1 MPTHGSIK
9 PAKLAETIAE
19 HLESL
24 ILEGVLRPGEK
35 LLAERELALKLDV
48 SRPSLREGLEKL
60 EARGLLVTG
69 RSGTYIAQFLVP
81 ITDPLATLLQ
91 SNPNTSFDYL
101 EFRSLIEG
109 DAAALATQ
117 RATDLDR
124 ETIRQII
131 ARMKLA
137 HGQDDPSE
145 EADADAQL
153 HLAIYEAAHNVVML
167 HMMGALSSMLRSD
180 VFFNRSRLYSRQGV
194 RDLLLEQHLAIADA
208 VLDGDVEVARRLAE
222 AHVCFTF
229 RTLREIRDDDARREV
244 SLRRIGRSEL
254 IDSKDPN
261 LRFPV

>member
-1 MPTHGSIK
+1 MSRHGSIK
-9 PAKLAETIAE
+9 PVKLAETIAE

-35 LLAERELALKLDV
+35 LLPERELALKLDV

-69 RSGTYIAQFLVP
+69 RSGIYIAQFLVP
-81 ITDPLATLLQ
+81 ITDPLASLPQ

-124 ETIRQII
+124 DTIQQII
-131 ARMKLA
+131 TRMKLA

-145 EADADAQL
+145 EADSDAEL

-167 HMMGALSSMLRSD
+167 HMMGALSSMLRID
-180 VFFNRSRLYSRQGV
+180 VFYKRGRLYSRQGV
-194 RDLLLEQHLAIADA
+194 RDLLLEQHLAIAGA
-208 VLDGDVEVARRLAE
+208 VLAGDVEVARHLAKE
-222 AHVCFTF
+222 HVCFTF
-229 RTLREIRDDDARREV
+229 RTLHEIRDDDARREV

-254 IDSKDPN
+254 IDSKHSN
-261 LRFPV
+261 FRFPA